1 MIYNLTKDGFD
12 VQVKDGV
19 YVFTS
24 PNCFTCKD
32 HVENFQK
39 YLSNFYVLPTTEDIE
54 FFESIGI
61 KLVPTTRVYKND
73 KVVCSVEGMVF
84 DKQFDEIRRFL

>member
-1 MIYNLTKDGFD
+1 MFNLTKDGFEA
-12 VQVKDGV
+12 QKKDGV

-39 YLSNFYVLPTTEDIE
+39 YLSDFYVLPTSEDID

-61 KLVPTTRVYKND
+61 KLTPTTRVYKNNNL
-73 KVVCSVEGMVF
+73 VHSVEGMIF
-84 DKQFDEIRRFL
+84 DKQFEELRKHL